1 MDAPRKGIAVVI
13 AASAIQLIVG
23 IAYIWSVFQ
32 TGVAESIFNGN
43 NAAAGLTF
51 SILLAILSLGS
62 IVGGKLATM
71 FSTRL
76 VVFAGG
82 LILSAGFFLAS
93 FATAD
98 YPWLLWLTYG
108 GMGGIGMGF
117 LYSTTIACV
126 QMWHPAK
133 KGMVTGIIVA
143 ALGLGGVIF
152 TPPIEW
158 LIAFFGGEGLGE
170 FNTFIVL
177 AVLFLV
183 VCTLG
188 SLFMYDPSS
197 SDKAEE
203 DALASPALA
212 AEGNV
217 EESAAASELAQRAQ
231 LRHNYTP
238 GEMLKTPQFYMTM
251 VIMMLACMSGLMMIA
266 FARPIG
272 VAKGLEAT
280 ATIAVLA
287 IALSNSLGRLFWGF
301 ISDRIGPYTTII
313 ILLGASA
320 ICALFMDAAQ
330 GLWVFILIGIIGF
343 FYGGILGTFPSL
355 VSDQFGPKYMATNYG
370 YVLMGFGAGAIVASQ
385 VGGFFKNLAAE
396 AGDIGLMLPA
406 FIIVSAAALIGMGM
420 LFLLRK
426 LNAKRT
432 PNALSPN

>member
-13 AASAIQLIVG
+13 AASAIQLTVG
-23 IAYIWSVFQ
+23 IAYIWSLFQ
-32 TGVAESIFNGN
+32 TGVAESIFDGN
-43 NAAAGLTF
+43 HAAAGLTF

-62 IVGGKLATM
+62 IVGGRLATM

-76 VVFAGG
+76 VVFIGG

-98 YPWLLWLTYG
+98 YPWLLWVTYG

-170 FNTFIVL
+170 PNTFIVL
-177 AVLFLV
+177 AALFLV

-197 SDKAEE
+197 ADDAEE
-203 DALASPALA
+203 PAPASPAKSDA
-212 AEGNV
+212 GE
-217 EESAAASELAQRAQ
+217 AAAAPAPAQGAP

-301 ISDRIGPYTTII
+301 ISDRLGPYTTII

-320 ICALFMDAAQ
+320 VCALFMDAAQ

-370 YVLMGFGAGAIVASQ
+370 FVLMGFGAGAIVASQ
-385 VGGFFKNLAAE
+385 VGGFFKNLAAD

-406 FIIVSAAALIGMGM
+406 FIIVSAAALLGMGM